1 SKNGRSTDELK
12 RRMQVLNDEVPQ
24 APKVPD
30 LIYGDATPEALAFG
44 LAKVWPSA
52 AVISSE
58 AGIVFGA
65 HGMNSD
71 SVMRNLAVLNVLW
84 DGGEHKSS
92 RRSVESY
99 TVRGARLTVS
109 LQA

>member
-1 SKNGRSTDELK
+1 LDLHSSPTRRSS
-12 RRMQVLNDEVPQ
+12 
-24 APKVPD
+24 D
-30 LIYGDATPEALAFG
+30 L
-44 LAKVWPSA
+44 
-52 AVISSE
+52 
-58 AGIVFGA
+58 VFGA

-84 DGGEHKSS
+84 DGGAHKSS

-109 LQA
+109 LQAQLAVLSSFMGKAGDLARGSGFLARFLVAWPETTQGTRMYQ